1 MRFVIVI
8 KTKYIWLHDLNSLK
22 FVHNF
27 LRHVMYR
34 KAISKLIAIE
44 PRSAIMNFI
53 IHTHLSIFKKNLRVL
68 KQFISYLMKML
79 RHYIRSRIWKKIFHK
94 IKVQI
99 WLLWYF
105 KTKIVVP
112 NRVLYV
118 VFTKRFLRLLKEL
131 FNNFVDSIK
140 YMYH

>member
-1 MRFVIVI
+1 
-8 KTKYIWLHDLNSLK
+8 
-22 FVHNF
+22 
-27 LRHVMYR
+27 MYR

-44 PRSAIMNFI
+44 LWSAIMNFI

-68 KQFISYLMKML
+68 KQFISYLMKKL

-94 IKVQI
+94 IKVKI

-105 KTKIVVP
+105 KTKIIVP

-118 VFTKRFLRLLKEL
+118 VFTKRFLRLRKEL
-131 FNNFVDSIK
+131 CEKFCGQYKIHVSLITQNLIDDVFILWSKEIFVSCI
-140 YMYH
+140 YMW